1 MYGNVG
7 LVCLKSKVIKKN
19 QIESARIIIKRII
32 KKFGKLYISNK
43 FFIFNTKKP
52 KGIRMGKGKG
62 PLNYEFYQLK
72 NNEIIF
78 ELQTNYL
85 KANLLAFNKA
95 SKKLPFFSKIIYK
108 YNKVYYNGF
117 FRYNCIRYR

>member
-7 LVCLKSKVIKKN
+7 LVCLKSKVITTN

-32 KKFGKLYISNK
+32 KKFGKLYIFNK

-62 PLNYEFYQLK
+62 PLNNKFYQLK
-72 NNEIIF
+72 NNEILF
-78 ELQTNYL
+78 ELKTNYF

-95 SKKLPFFSKIIYK
+95 SKKLPFISKLLYQTK
-108 YNKVYYNGF
+108 QKSYNGF
-117 FRYNCIRYR
+117 SRYNCIRNR